1 MKVFAP
7 NKFLLNLLLLLLS
20 FDFILNI
27 TGCNYKK
34 VKDGPILN
42 TVTTT
47 GVDNYLNGISGDEA
61 KQMCFSL
68 SHSEVEEHKCC
79 YKDNICQKEGAEVS
93 GDDYCPNDSDIYNNC
108 GMAGVYQ
115 PVTKEICTEISL
127 VQGYCCF
134 VKTKTKGNACI
145 RTKEL
150 NKEKNTATDQIKNYI
165 KGIGTNPDEIQSVLC
180 KGNYIKYYWLFI
192 IFAVILLK

>member
-1 MKVFAP
+1 MKVFTP
-7 NKFLLNLLLLLLS
+7 NKFILNLLLFLLS
-20 FDFILNI
+20 FEFILN

-34 VKDGPILN
+34 TKEGSVIN
-42 TVTTT
+42 T
-47 GVDNYLNGISGDEA
+47 DDEDILNGIAINSDEA
-61 KQMCFSL
+61 KQKCFSL
-68 SHSEVEEHKCC
+68 SHSESQTGKCC
-79 YKDNICQKEGAEVS
+79 YKDEKCEAEATPGALGEE
-93 GDDYCPNDSDIYNNC
+93 YCAKDSIIFNNC

-115 PVTKEICTEISL
+115 PLTKEICTEISL

-150 NKEKNTATDQIKNYI
+150 NKEKNTATDQIKNYV
-165 KGIGTNPDEIQSVLC
+165 KGLSINPDEIESVLC

-192 IFAVILLK
+192 IFAVIFLK